1 MDNNLEPPVDEVV
14 QLRRRL
20 NELASIMALPSVW
33 AGGGPRTICS
43 TLADALLGT
52 LELAFVFI
60 RLNETGGT
68 PMIETIRTAEA
79 IRPSFQIQ
87 DVEGVLAA
95 AGGEA
100 GPTGP
105 LLTRVKVRRS
115 EFSVLISLLGDE
127 GEIGIVVAGSESR
140 DFPDEPE
147 RLLLNV
153 AASQA
158 VLGLQRARLLNEQ
171 KPVTRDLDDRVA
183 PRAREFAAADEQ
195 LQKQDREARL
205 IVDNI
210 PGFIVLMSPTGEIEM
225 INRQLSEYLGQS
237 VEQVKRW
244 KTNDMVHPEDLPHA
258 MEAFSQSITT
268 GTPQGIVQRIKR
280 ADGVYRWFQ
289 SRTLPVRNTL
299 GDIERW
305 CALLTDIDDQKR
317 AEEALRERTHELAA
331 ANEQLQK
338 QDRESRLIVDNI
350 PGMVALLSPTGEV
363 DMINRQLSDYFGQTL
378 EQLKLWGTN
387 DTVHHEDLPHVI
399 EVFSR
404 SITTGTPYEISQR
417 FKRADGIY
425 RWFQNR
431 SFPVRDTR
439 GNIDRWCVLLTDID
453 SQKRAEEALRE
464 RELNLRQITETI
476 PEMLWSATP
485 EGSVDYCNGRL
496 LEFTGFTPAE
506 VQGSSWIRLIHPD
519 DVDRAVENW
528 RHCIKT
534 GEPYQV
540 EVRTFHASDRTY
552 RWCITRGLP
561 LVDSEGRIIKWHGT
575 VVDMHDWK
583 VAQEELRNT
592 QAELARAMRVMAMGE
607 LTASIAH
614 EVNQPLSAIITN
626 ANICLRMLS
635 TTPANIDG
643 ARESALRTLRDG
655 NRASDVI
662 TRVRSLF
669 DTKQIAN
676 EPIDLNEVAREVI
689 ALQLDELQKSRVTV
703 RHEFEENLP
712 MMRGDR
718 VQIQQVILNLVRNAS
733 EAMKD
738 LTGRARLMIVRT
750 ECGDAADVRLVV
762 KDVGSGF
769 EPGVADRLFEPFYT
783 TKTDGMGIG
792 LSLSRS
798 IVEAHQG
805 RMWAEAND
813 GPGATFAFS
822 IPVATGADSAAGT
835 PATN

>member
-1 MDNNLEPPVDEVV
+1 MVKNLESPVDEVV

-33 AGGGPRTICS
+33 AGGGPRPICS

-68 PMIETIRTAEA
+68 PLIEMIRTAEA

-87 DVEGVLAA
+87 DVEGVPAA

-105 LLTRVKVRRS
+105 LLTRVKVRGS

-140 DFPDEPE
+140 EFPDEPE

-195 LQKQDREARL
+195 LQRQDREARL
-205 IVDNI
+205 IVDN
-210 PGFIVLMSPTGEIEM
+210 F
-225 INRQLSEYLGQS
+225 
-237 VEQVKRW
+237 
-244 KTNDMVHPEDLPHA
+244 
-258 MEAFSQSITT
+258 
-268 GTPQGIVQRIKR
+268 
-280 ADGVYRWFQ
+280 
-289 SRTLPVRNTL
+289 
-299 GDIERW
+299 
-305 CALLTDIDDQKR
+305 
-317 AEEALRERTHELAA
+317 
-331 ANEQLQK
+331 
-338 QDRESRLIVDNI
+338 
-350 PGMVALLSPTGEV
+350 PGMVALLSPTGEIE
-363 DMINRQLSDYFGQTL
+363 MINRQLSDYFGQTL

-387 DTVHHEDLPHVI
+387 DTVHPEDLPHVI

-404 SITTGTPYEISQR
+404 SITTGTPYEILQR
-417 FKRADGIY
+417 FKRADGVY
-425 RWFQNR
+425 CWFQNR

-496 LEFTGFTPAE
+496 LEFTGFTPAG
-506 VQGSSWIRLIHPD
+506 VQGTGWVKLVHPD
-519 DVDRAVENW
+519 DVEHTIEAWN
-528 RHCIKT
+528 HCVKT
-534 GEPYQV
+534 GDPYRV
-540 EVRTFHASDRTY
+540 EVRTIHASDDTY
-552 RWCITRGLP
+552 RWCVARALP
-561 LVDSEGRIIKWHGT
+561 LTDSEGRIVKWHGT
-575 VVDMHDWK
+575 LVDMHDWK
-583 VAQEELRNT
+583 VAQEELRST

-614 EVNQPLSAIITN
+614 EVNQPLAAIITN

-669 DTKQIAN
+669 DRKQIAN

-738 LTGRARLMIVRT
+738 LTGRARVMIVRT
-750 ECGDAADVRLVV
+750 ECGDADEVRLVV

-769 EPGVADRLFEPFYT
+769 EPGATDRLFEPFYT
-783 TKTDGMGIG
+783 TKIDGMGIG

-822 IPVATGADSAAGT
+822 IPVATEADSVAGA
-835 PATN
+835 PATNS

>member
-1 MDNNLEPPVDEVV
+1 MDNNPESPVDEVV

-20 NELASIMALPSVW
+20 SELASIMALPSVW

-68 PMIETIRTAEA
+68 PMIEMIRTAEA

-87 DVEGVLAA
+87 DVEGVPAA

-105 LLTRVKVRRS
+105 LLTRVNVRGS
-115 EFSVLISLLGDE
+115 EFSVLISRLGDE

-158 VLGLQRARLLNEQ
+158 VLGLQRALLLNEQ
-171 KPVTRDLDDRVA
+171 KLVTRDLDDRVA

-195 LQKQDREARL
+195 LQKQDRE
-205 IVDNI
+205 
-210 PGFIVLMSPTGEIEM
+210 
-225 INRQLSEYLGQS
+225 
-237 VEQVKRW
+237 
-244 KTNDMVHPEDLPHA
+244 
-258 MEAFSQSITT
+258 
-268 GTPQGIVQRIKR
+268 
-280 ADGVYRWFQ
+280 
-289 SRTLPVRNTL
+289 
-299 GDIERW
+299 
-305 CALLTDIDDQKR
+305 
-317 AEEALRERTHELAA
+317 
-331 ANEQLQK
+331 
-338 QDRESRLIVDNI
+338 SRLIVDNF

-387 DTVHHEDLPHVI
+387 DTIHPEDLPHVI

-404 SITTGTPYEISQR
+404 SITTGTPYEILQR
-417 FKRADGIY
+417 FKRADGVY

-506 VQGSSWIRLIHPD
+506 VQGSGWVRLVHPD

-561 LVDSEGRIIKWHGT
+561 LVDSEGRIVKWHGT

-583 VAQEELRNT
+583 VAQEELRST

-614 EVNQPLSAIITN
+614 EVNQPLAAIITN

-643 ARESALRTLRDG
+643 ARESAVRTLRDG

-669 DTKQIAN
+669 DRRQIAN

-750 ECGDAADVRLVV
+750 ECGDADDVRLVV

-769 EPGVADRLFEPFYT
+769 EPGATDRLFEPFYT
-783 TKTDGMGIG
+783 TKIDGMGIG
-792 LSLSRS
+792 LSVSRS

-805 RMWAEAND
+805 RMWAEVND

-822 IPVATGADSAAGT
+822 IPVATEADSVAGA
-835 PATN
+835 PATNS

>member
-1 MDNNLEPPVDEVV
+1 MDNNPESPVDEVV

-68 PMIETIRTAEA
+68 PMIEMIRTAEA

-87 DVEGVLAA
+87 DVEGVAAA

-105 LLTRVKVRRS
+105 LLTRVKVRGS

-171 KPVTRDLDDRVA
+171 KPVTRDFDDRVA

-195 LQKQDREARL
+195 LQKQDRE
-205 IVDNI
+205 
-210 PGFIVLMSPTGEIEM
+210 
-225 INRQLSEYLGQS
+225 
-237 VEQVKRW
+237 
-244 KTNDMVHPEDLPHA
+244 
-258 MEAFSQSITT
+258 
-268 GTPQGIVQRIKR
+268 
-280 ADGVYRWFQ
+280 
-289 SRTLPVRNTL
+289 
-299 GDIERW
+299 
-305 CALLTDIDDQKR
+305 
-317 AEEALRERTHELAA
+317 
-331 ANEQLQK
+331 
-338 QDRESRLIVDNI
+338 SRLIVDNF

-363 DMINRQLSDYFGQTL
+363 DMINRQVSDYFGQTL

-387 DTVHHEDLPHVI
+387 DTIHPEDLPHVI

-404 SITTGTPYEISQR
+404 SITTGTPYEILQR
-417 FKRADGIY
+417 FKRADGVY

-506 VQGSSWIRLIHPD
+506 VQGSNWIRLIHPD
-519 DVDRAVENW
+519 DVDRAAENW
-528 RHCIKT
+528 RHCVKT

-540 EVRTFHASDRTY
+540 EVRTLHASDRTY

-561 LVDSEGRIIKWHGT
+561 LVDSEGRIVKWHGT

-583 VAQEELRNT
+583 VAQEELRST

-614 EVNQPLSAIITN
+614 EVNQPLAAIITN

-669 DTKQIAN
+669 DRKQIAN

-712 MMRGDR
+712 MMKGDR
-718 VQIQQVILNLVRNAS
+718 LQIQQVILNLVRNAS

-738 LTGRARLMIVRT
+738 LTDRAKLMIVRT
-750 ECGDAADVRLVV
+750 ECGDADDVRLVV

-769 EPGVADRLFEPFYT
+769 EPGATDRLFEPFYT
-783 TKTDGMGIG
+783 TKIDGMGIG

-822 IPVATGADSAAGT
+822 IPVATEADSVAGA
-835 PATN
+835 PATNS

>member
-1 MDNNLEPPVDEVV
+1 MDKNLEPPVDEVV

-68 PMIETIRTAEA
+68 PMFEMIRTAEA
-79 IRPSFQIQ
+79 IRPSFHIQ
-87 DVEGVLAA
+87 DVEGVPAA

-105 LLTRVKVRRS
+105 LLTRVKVRGS

-237 VEQVKRW
+237 VERVKRW

-258 MEAFSQSITT
+258 MEAFSQPITT

-289 SRTLPVRNTL
+289 SRILPVRNTL
-299 GDIERW
+299 GDIECW

-317 AEEALRERTHELAA
+317 AEEASRERTRELAA

-338 QDRESRLIVDNI
+338 QDRESRLIVDNF
-350 PGMVALLSPTGEV
+350 PGMVALLSPTGQV

-387 DTVHHEDLPHVI
+387 DTVHPEDLPHVI

-404 SITTGTPYEISQR
+404 SITTGTPYEILQR
-417 FKRADGIY
+417 FKRADGVY
-425 RWFQNR
+425 CWFQNR

-476 PEMLWSATP
+476 PEMLWSASP

-496 LEFTGFTPAE
+496 LEFTGFTPAG
-506 VQGSSWIRLIHPD
+506 VQGTGWVKLVHPD
-519 DVDRAVENW
+519 DVE
-528 RHCIKT
+528 HTI
-534 GEPYQV
+534 
-540 EVRTFHASDRTY
+540 
-552 RWCITRGLP
+552 
-561 LVDSEGRIIKWHGT
+561 
-575 VVDMHDWK
+575 
-583 VAQEELRNT
+583 
-592 QAELARAMRVMAMGE
+592 
-607 LTASIAH
+607 
-614 EVNQPLSAIITN
+614 
-626 ANICLRMLS
+626 
-635 TTPANIDG
+635 
-643 ARESALRTLRDG
+643 
-655 NRASDVI
+655 
-662 TRVRSLF
+662 
-669 DTKQIAN
+669 
-676 EPIDLNEVAREVI
+676 
-689 ALQLDELQKSRVTV
+689 
-703 RHEFEENLP
+703 
-712 MMRGDR
+712 
-718 VQIQQVILNLVRNAS
+718 
-733 EAMKD
+733 EAWN
-738 LTGRARLMIVRT
+738 
-750 ECGDAADVRLVV
+750 
-762 KDVGSGF
+762 
-769 EPGVADRLFEPFYT
+769 
-783 TKTDGMGIG
+783 
-792 LSLSRS
+792 
-798 IVEAHQG
+798 H
-805 RMWAEAND
+805 
-813 GPGATFAFS
+813 
-822 IPVATGADSAAGT
+822 
-835 PATN
+835 